1 MDRLQKLFTGAGAL
15 VEFVFLTA
23 FGLAR
28 RPAQATAA
36 YCCVVIGH
44 LLHGS
49 GFYTNFQ
56 DVGGRDSALLWAIS
70 NPLANIPG
78 LVAPI
83 VSAFWARR
91 LGSFQFPLFF
101 TAALMQ
107 LSAGFFFVR
116 FASATPARE
125 ILDASAT
132 E

>member
-1 MDRLQKLFTGAGAL
+1 MQKLFTGAGAL

-28 RPAQATAA
+28 RPTQATAA

-83 VSAFWARR
+83 VSAFWTRR

-107 LSAGFFFVR
+107 LSAGFFFMR